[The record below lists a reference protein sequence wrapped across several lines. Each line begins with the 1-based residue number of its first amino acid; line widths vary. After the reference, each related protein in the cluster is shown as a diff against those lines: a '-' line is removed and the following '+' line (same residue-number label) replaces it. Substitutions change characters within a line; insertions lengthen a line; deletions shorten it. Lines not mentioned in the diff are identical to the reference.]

1 VSNRPI
7 RTSSRSQKPA
17 SHSIDSFSQAPTLPP
32 SGRSL
37 VRALT
42 RLRSRVPG
50 PFRAGRQKLTRSTFQ
65 LQIGGSHRVPSQLR
79 APDRPEAGPSA
90 LVQRP
95 RATEYF
101 RPHSTG
107 RRPALTRREV
117 CHLVQ
122 HRSPVGYSD
131 RLSASRRRTSP
142 QCGRPPYWVQRHHT
156 AGYSGRFDASPE
168 ERARPAGPSSTR
180 GSTPRR
186 HRIFPA
192 ALDGAKTRPH
202 KAGSLSS
209 GSTPRPRRIFRP
221 PQRVQTENQSAVRTS
236 SVPGS
241 TTQVRRIF
249 PATPAPRPPGGLHL
263 TGEGV
268 LRGVQ
273 RHQVTGY
280 FRPPAAP
287 EETSRTALGVRGGPR
302 CPRGSTAQDRRIFPA
317 APPAADDGCVPKKSQ
332 RGAPGRCTVTASPPP
347 GTASAC
353 TRPP

>member
-1 VSNRPI
+1 
-7 RTSSRSQKPA
+7 
-17 SHSIDSFSQAPTLPP
+17 
-32 SGRSL
+32 L

-50 PFRAGRQKLTRSTFQ
+50 PFRAGREKLTRSTFQ

-90 LVQRP
+90 LVQHPRAAEYFRP
-95 RATEYF
+95 PQSGEDPPLAGGKSVIWFNTEASPDIPTASASPPENTPDQRAHPRQEVQHPGATEYF
-101 RPHSTG
+101 RPHPTG
-107 RRPALTRREV
+107 RRPALKGGKSVIWFNTEA
-117 CHLVQ
+117 
-122 HRSPVGYSD
+122 SPD
-131 RLSASRRRTSP
+131 IPTASAS
-142 QCGRPPYWVQRHHT
+142 
-156 AGYSGRFDASPE
+156 
-168 ERARPAGPSSTR
+168 
-180 GSTPRR
+180 
-186 HRIFPA
+186 
-192 ALDGAKTRPH
+192 PH
-202 KAGSLSS
+202 
-209 GSTPRPRRIFRP
+209 
-221 PQRVQTENQSAVRTS
+221 ENRSAVRTS
-236 SVPGS
+236 PVLGS

-263 TGEGV
+263 TGKGV

-273 RHQVTGY
+273 RHHVTGY